1 MDEMEVTN
9 IINQKEWK
17 ISTFKK
23 MDILGNFNKVMV

>member
-17 ISTFKK
+17 ISTSKK